1 MLNKIKNFL
10 CNLFFLKYES
20 LRGCIVFV
28 LLLFLLLFIKIL
40 YYEMLVNKIY
50 TIALNFN
57 KFL

>member
-20 LRGCIVFV
+20 LRGGIVFV

>member
-10 CNLFFLKYES
+10 SNLFFLKYES
-20 LRGCIVFV
+20 LRGGIVFV